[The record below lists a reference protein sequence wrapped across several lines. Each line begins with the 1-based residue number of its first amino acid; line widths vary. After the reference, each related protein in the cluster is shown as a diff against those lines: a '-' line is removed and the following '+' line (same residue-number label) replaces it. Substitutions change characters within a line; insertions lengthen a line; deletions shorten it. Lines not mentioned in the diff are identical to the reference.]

1 MGMVISGDILQ
12 DKFNNILG
20 DIEGVKAYI
29 DNILVLNK
37 GTFSDHVEQLI
48 IFSPLIRK
56 AGLKINAKKCSF
68 GLKGIPY
75 LRYVITR

>member
-48 IFSPLIRK
+48 ILSPLIRK